1 MPKGSQNIYEYDK
14 EKEFFAF
21 RGVSSF
27 LPYPVN
33 YGMIPQTMGGD
44 DNPLDVLVIMD
55 QPTFSGCVIEC
66 RPIAVMRM
74 GDGKGRDDKILS
86 VPLSNPQ
93 FKEMKDLKD
102 IPQSFLDEITHFFQ
116 EFGKLGGKTAHVI
129 DWENDNNALR
139 TIERGKDLY
148 KQMLTIKSLF
158 LLD

>member
-1 MPKGSQNIYEYDK
+1 
-14 EKEFFAF
+14 
-21 RGVSSF
+21 
-27 LPYPVN
+27 
-33 YGMIPQTMGGD
+33 MIPQTMGGD

-116 EFGKLGGKTAHVI
+116 EFGKLGGQNRPMLKI
-129 DWENDNNALR
+129 GKMIKRIR

>member
-1 MPKGSQNIYEYDK
+1 
-14 EKEFFAF
+14 
-21 RGVSSF
+21 
-27 LPYPVN
+27 
-33 YGMIPQTMGGD
+33 MIPQTMGGD